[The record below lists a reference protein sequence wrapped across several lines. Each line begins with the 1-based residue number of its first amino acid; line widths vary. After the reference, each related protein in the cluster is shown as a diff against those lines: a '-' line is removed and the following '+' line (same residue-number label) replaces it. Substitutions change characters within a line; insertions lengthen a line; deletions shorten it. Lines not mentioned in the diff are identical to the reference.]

1 MSGYGQGALIRGA
14 VDGFL
19 ANESD
24 RETRQLREENRQTR
38 ALQRQSLEG
47 QVADQTEART
57 RRKAY
62 ESDESITGA
71 TDAVAYYKA
80 RRDKALKMG
89 DTAEFERVQTKL
101 TEVEKKAF
109 ERDYDG
115 AMRKF
120 IGSQGADYKGLVDTY
135 NKHWNDG
142 VTLDMVRNEDGSY
155 DMTFTREGE
164 EPATTKAPNWEA
176 VGRVAMRMADPKAW
190 AAMKADE
197 AKELRRRE
205 TEVEK
210 IKVKGEEDRKTAVV
224 RGEQQQK
231 TAALRAG
238 AGGKGVEGDPAAV
251 RTAKWQISQLTKAIN
266 PATKKNYTEDEATQ
280 IVLKADRGDVTAKD
294 KLRHLGVLRRSANS
308 GEEGNA
314 PAQLQ
319 KDVDTARG
327 ATAPKRI
334 KFDNQGNEVKE

>member
-1 MSGYGQGALIRGA
+1 MSYGQGALIRGA

-62 ESDESITGA
+62 ETDEGVTGA
-71 TDAVAYYKA
+71 TDAVSYYRA
-80 RRDKALKMG
+80 RRSKALEMG
-89 DTAEFERVQTKL
+89 DTAEFERVQSKL
-101 TEVEKKAF
+101 TEAEKKAF
-109 ERDYDG
+109 DRDYDG

-120 IGSQGADYKGLVDTY
+120 IASQGADYKGLVDTY

-142 VTLDMVRNEDGSY
+142 VKLDMVRNEDGSY
-155 DMTFTREGE
+155 DMTFTRDGE
-164 EPATTKAPNWEA
+164 EPATTKAANWEA
-176 VGRVAMRMADPKAW
+176 VGRVAMNMADPKAW
-190 AAMKADE
+190 GAMKDAE
-197 AKELRRRE
+197 AKELLKRD
-205 TEVEK
+205 TEVAK
-210 IKVKGEEDRKTAVV
+210 IKAKGDEDRKTAVV

-238 AGGKGVEGDPAAV
+238 PKGKGVEGGDPAAV
-251 RTAKWQISQLTKAIN
+251 RTAKWQISQLQKAIN

-280 IVLKADRGDVTAKD
+280 VVLKADKGDVTAKD
-294 KLRHLGVLRRSANS
+294 RLRHLGVLRRSANP

-327 ATAPKRI
+327 SAPNNDPLGLRK
-334 KFDNQGNEVKE
+334 